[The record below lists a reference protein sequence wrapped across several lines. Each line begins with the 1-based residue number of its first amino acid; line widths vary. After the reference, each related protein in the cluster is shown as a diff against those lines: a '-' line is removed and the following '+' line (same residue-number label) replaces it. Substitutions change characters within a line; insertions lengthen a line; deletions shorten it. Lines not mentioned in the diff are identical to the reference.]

1 MNTIKSLITR
11 YQLAS
16 VLILTLVVVA
26 GVAFIVWNYRRRAR
40 ARR

>member
-16 VLILTLVVVA
+16 LLILTLLLL
-26 GVAFIVWNYRRRAR
+26 AFADTAPEAKRSAVCA
-40 ARR
+40 